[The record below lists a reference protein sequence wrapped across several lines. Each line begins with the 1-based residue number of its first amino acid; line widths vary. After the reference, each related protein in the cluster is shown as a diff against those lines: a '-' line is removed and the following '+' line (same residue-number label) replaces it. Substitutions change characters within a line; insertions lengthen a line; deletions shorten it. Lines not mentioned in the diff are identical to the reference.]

1 MQKHDGICWHY
12 CNAVPSQPCHP
23 EWWAWQAVQK
33 TAKQREWAMHEDV
46 KVRRLELRLAIICSC
61 IIASFALFL

>member
-1 MQKHDGICWHY
+1 
-12 CNAVPSQPCHP
+12 
-23 EWWAWQAVQK
+23 
-33 TAKQREWAMHEDV
+33 MHENL